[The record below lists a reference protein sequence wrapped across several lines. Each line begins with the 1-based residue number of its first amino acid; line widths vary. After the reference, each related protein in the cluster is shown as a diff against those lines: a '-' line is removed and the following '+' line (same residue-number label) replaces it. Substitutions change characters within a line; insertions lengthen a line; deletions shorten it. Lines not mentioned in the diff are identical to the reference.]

1 MSNKASHNLHSLIR
15 SMSKA
20 EKRYFKI
27 FSSRHTVGEKNN
39 YTILFDA
46 VDKQPEYDEQRLLK
60 KFEGEAFT
68 NRFSIT
74 KRRLYEAV
82 LKSLDAF
89 HGNSSVDEKL
99 RKQLHYAE
107 ILYDRSLYDQCEKV
121 LQSAKK
127 LATKHE
133 RWTKLLDIG
142 DMEKA
147 LFEKYNYAD
156 ARKEGKNVLRE
167 NDQEAM
173 SRLEEYSALWHLKSE
188 LFSLLYQK
196 GTVRSAAQKKK
207 VRELVEQKLKHY
219 IPEQLAPRAKYLYHH
234 IHSAYWFALG
244 DFEQSRKELELN
256 FTLIKAHHA
265 PFKEP
270 ESVYLSVL
278 TNLIYMCHRTG
289 LYDKAIA
296 YLEQLKEMPRALDL
310 NTTEDLKVRLF
321 TSVRS
326 VQLTLFL
333 LNRDLGRGQRI
344 IPEVEQ
350 GLEEFGDRISSV
362 RRASMY
368 YLIAAILFHSNEYSS
383 SLQWVNRLLN
393 ELDIDGAEET
403 HCFAQLLYMLLH
415 LELGNRDLLPYAI
428 RSTQRY
434 LKTRER
440 TYKFE
445 ALLLDFISN
454 IMRAKSNDARRTC
467 YRSLQEDLLKIEN
480 DPFEQAAFEHFDL
493 LNWVE
498 KKLNA
503 LEGEERLGR
512 RA

>member
-1 MSNKASHNLHSLIR
+1 MSNKASNNLHSLIR

-27 FSSRHTVGEKNN
+27 FSGRHTVGDKNN
-39 YTILFDA
+39 YTVLFDA
-46 VDKQPEYDEQRLLK
+46 VDKQPEYDEPRLLQ
-60 KFEGEAFT
+60 KFKHEAFT
-68 NRFSIT
+68 NRFSIS

-89 HGNSSVDEKL
+89 HANSSVDEKM

-107 ILYDRSLYDQCEKV
+107 ILYHRSLYDQCEKI
-121 LQSAKK
+121 LQSARK

-133 RWTKLLDIG
+133 RWTTLLQIG

-156 ARKEGKNVLRE
+156 ARKEGKTVLRA
-167 NDQEAM
+167 NDEDALEK
-173 SRLEEYSALWHLKSE
+173 LEEYSALWNLKSE
-188 LFSLLYQK
+188 LFASLYQK
-196 GTVRSAAQKKK
+196 GSVRSAEQKKELK
-207 VRELVEQKLKHY
+207 TLVEKKLKGY
-219 IPEQLAPRAKYLYHH
+219 NPETLAPRAKYLYHH

-244 DFEQSRKELELN
+244 EFEKSRDELEQN
-256 FTLIKAHHA
+256 YTLIKEHHA

-278 TNLIYMCHRTG
+278 TNLIYMYHRTG
-289 LYDKAIA
+289 QYDKAIA
-296 YLEQLKEMPRALDL
+296 YLERLKEMPQALDL

-321 TSVRS
+321 TSVKS

-333 LNRDLGRGQRI
+333 LNRDLERGQRI
-344 IPEVEQ
+344 IPEVEA
-350 GLEEFGDRISSV
+350 GLNEFGDRISSV
-362 RRASMY
+362 RRASFY
-368 YLIAAILFHSNEYSS
+368 YLMAAILFHSGEHSA
-383 SLQWVNRLLN
+383 SLRWVNRLLN
-393 ELDIDGAEET
+393 ELDIDGSEET
-403 HCFAQLLYMLLH
+403 HCFAQLLYILLH
-415 LELGNRDLLPYAI
+415 LELDNKDLLPYAI

-445 ALLLDFISN
+445 TLLLEFIST
-454 IMRAKSNDARRTC
+454 IMRAKNNEVRRVC
-467 YRSLQEDLLKIEN
+467 YLTLQSGLKKIEN
-480 DPFEQAAFEHFDL
+480 DPYEAAAFEHFDL
-493 LNWVE
+493 LNWVD
-498 KKLNA
+498 KKLVELDR
-503 LEGEERLGR
+503 LENMDK